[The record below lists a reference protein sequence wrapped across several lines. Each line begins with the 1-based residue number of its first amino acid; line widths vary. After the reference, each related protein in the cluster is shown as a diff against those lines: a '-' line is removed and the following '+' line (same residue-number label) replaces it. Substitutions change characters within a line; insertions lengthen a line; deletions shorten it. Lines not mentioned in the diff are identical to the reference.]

1 MFLFLSKLLP
11 LLVYPVGLACI
22 LLAAALLLRRHPQL
36 ALWLMGG
43 ALLLLYLGG
52 NHLVAM
58 LLTRELEQRHPALAE
73 LPQAEVI
80 VVLGGGETERAPPRP
95 AHEVNEA
102 GDRLLYAQSLFGEG
116 VAPHLLLS
124 GGVVPVDNPAST
136 STTPGAEVMASILTQ
151 IGVPRAA
158 LWLEGSSRNTYEN
171 AVESKKILDRQGIRR
186 IVLVTSALH
195 MPALWRSSRSRGS
208 RSFPRPRTTWSPIAT
223 GPTTLSRTGVSSSST

>member
-22 LLAAALLLRRHPQL
+22 LLTAALLLRRHPHVG
-36 ALWLMGG
+36 LWLTAC

-52 NHLVAM
+52 NHLVSM
-58 LLTRELEQRHPALAE
+58 LLTRGLEQRHPALAE

-80 VVLGGGETERAPPRP
+80 VVLGGGETERAAPRP

-102 GDRLLYAQSLFGEG
+102 GDRLLYAQSLFRQG
-116 VAPHLLLS
+116 VAPHLLLT

-136 STTPGAEVMASILTQ
+136 SPTSGAEVMASILTQ
-151 IGVPRAA
+151 IGVPRDA
-158 LWLEGSSRNTYEN
+158 LWLEGNSRNTYEN
-171 AVESKKILDRQGIRR
+171 ATESKKLLDRQGIRR

-195 MPALWRSSRSRGS
+195 MPRSAAIFANRGS
-208 RSFPRPRTTWSPIAT
+208 RSSPRPRTTWSRIAI
-223 GPTTLSRTGVSSSST
+223 GPTTSSRTGASSSST